1 MALVKL
7 TPLDQFVC
15 NQHTVTII
23 QTPTEILVAEL
34 DPSIATQYDTF
45 PHIQPLL
52 NELDNWMV
60 YFVNI
65 GKLEAGHPMD
75 RLAFTELLVK
85 SDGVMSEPSP
95 RERWWVQITVHDT
108 IFPLEILPVHH
119 WMTEP
124 KYRDALLSIYHKLA
138 SSSKAGVN

>member
-7 TPLDQFVC
+7 IPLDKFVC
-15 NQHTVTII
+15 NQYTVTII

-34 DPSIATQYDTF
+34 DPSIATQCDTF
-45 PHIQPLL
+45 PLIQPLL
-52 NELDNWMV
+52 DELDSWMA

-65 GKLEAGHPMD
+65 GKLKTGYPMD

-85 SDGVMSEPSP
+85 SDGVVSEPTP
-95 RERWWVQITVHDT
+95 RECWWVQITVHDT
-108 IFPLEILPVHH
+108 IFPLEVLPVHH

-138 SSSKAGVN
+138 VSSKAGVN